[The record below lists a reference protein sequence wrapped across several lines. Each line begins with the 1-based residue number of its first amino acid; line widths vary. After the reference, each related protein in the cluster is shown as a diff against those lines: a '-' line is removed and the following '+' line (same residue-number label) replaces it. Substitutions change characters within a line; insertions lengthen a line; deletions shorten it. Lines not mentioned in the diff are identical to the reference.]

1 MKRLPPSALQMTA
14 MSSLRDL
21 QAAFVAGVFDVAHAG
36 AQAMV
41 RGGAM
46 APQARLAIYRN
57 NIFHNYHQAL
67 RDVYPVVER
76 LVGEDFFH
84 LAARRYIPLHPS
96 RDGNLHSFGAA
107 FGNFLDGFPPAAQ
120 LPYLGDVARLEWH
133 VHEAFHAADHAA
145 MSLDRLG
152 SVPPQQLP
160 LLTFTLHP
168 ACRLLESRFP
178 VNLIWQANQGEAGA
192 EEAVDLDVGGV
203 CLLLRRPGYAVEV
216 EAVAAA
222 EFGLLSALSQGLPL
236 RQALE
241 RAFAASP
248 DFDLAA
254 FLRQR
259 IGDATVV
266 TCAIFG
272 S

>member
-1 MKRLPPSALQMTA
+1 
-14 MSSLRDL
+14 MSSLRDF
-21 QAAFVAGVFDVAHAG
+21 QEAFVAGVFDAAHSG
-36 AQAMV
+36 SQAWV

-76 LVGEDFFH
+76 LVGEDFLH
-84 LAARRYIPLHPS
+84 LAARRYIPSHPS
-96 RDGNLHSFGAA
+96 HDGNLHSFGAA
-107 FGNFLDGFPPAAQ
+107 FGSFLDGFPPAAQ

-145 MSLDRLG
+145 MPLDCLA

-178 VNLIWQANQGEAGA
+178 VNLIWQANQGEAGT
-192 EEAVDLDVGGV
+192 EQAVDLDVGGV
-203 CLLLRRPGYAVEV
+203 CLLLRRPGYAVKV
-216 EAVAAA
+216 EAIGAA
-222 EFGLLSALSQGLPL
+222 EFVLLSALSQRLPL
-236 RQALE
+236 HLALEQAL
-241 RAFAASP
+241 AASP

-259 IGDATVV
+259 VGDATVV
-266 TCAIFG
+266 ACALFG

>member
-21 QAAFVAGVFDVAHAG
+21 QAAFVAGVFDAAQVG

-41 RGGAM
+41 RGGGM

-76 LVGEDFFH
+76 LVGEDFFR
-84 LAARRYIPLHPS
+84 LAVRRYIPLHPS

-107 FGNFLDGFPPAAQ
+107 FGRFLDGFPPAAQ

-145 MSLDRLG
+145 MPLDCLA

-178 VNLIWQANQGEAGA
+178 VHLIWQANQGEAGT
-192 EEAVDLDVGGV
+192 EEAVNLDVGGV

-236 RQALE
+236 HQALE